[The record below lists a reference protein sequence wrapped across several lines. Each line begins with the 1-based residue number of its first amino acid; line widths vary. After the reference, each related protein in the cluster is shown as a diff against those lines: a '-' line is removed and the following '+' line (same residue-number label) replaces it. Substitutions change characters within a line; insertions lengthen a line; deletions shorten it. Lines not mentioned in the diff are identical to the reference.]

1 MYIDDVD
8 QGEILM
14 IKQFV
19 LNVFMLFLLV
29 SNVLCKKKYENK
41 VKRDRYM
48 FYVYKLFYLLRIVLV
63 LGDY

>member
-1 MYIDDVD
+1 MYCV
-8 QGEILM
+8 
-14 IKQFV
+14 
-19 LNVFMLFLLV
+19 
-29 SNVLCKKKYENK
+29 KKYVNK

>member
-8 QGEILM
+8 LGEILM
-14 IKQFV
+14 MKWFV

-29 SNVLCKKKYENK
+29 NNVLCKKYVNK
-41 VKRDRYM
+41 LKRDRYM